1 MSHNEFL
8 QLYKKYTL
16 KVGKYT
22 PGVHVQQVANP
33 WAMRC
38 YENGSSVFSFV
49 VWEKF
54 VIYGN
59 ELLILQKDAS
69 LQNKKR
75 SCINFAKQKG
85 A

>member
-16 KVGKYT
+16 EIGKYT
-22 PGVHVQQVANP
+22 PGVRVLQVGNP

-49 VWEKF
+49 V
-54 VIYGN
+54 
-59 ELLILQKDAS
+59 
-69 LQNKKR
+69 
-75 SCINFAKQKG
+75 
-85 A
+85 